1 MRSLR
6 QFSFFFFHDNFY
18 MHKKHKKNAK
28 HQKIVWNFLFF
39 YHDKTLHAEKV
50 QKEYKVPKDSFKL
63 FIFLVKKLSC
73 LNDTGSTKLVKIHTA
88 IQTKSSIVRL
98 AKKLTYLNDI
108 KTSFLEPF
116 KLFIFY
122 RKILHALKALKA

>member
-1 MRSLR
+1 MIKLYT
-6 QFSFFFFHDNFY
+6 Q
-18 MHKKHKKNAK
+18 KKYKKNTRC
-28 HQKIVWNFLFF
+28 QKTVLNFLF
-39 YHDKTLHAEKV
+39 
-50 QKEYKVPKDSFKL
+50 
-63 FIFLVKKLSC
+63 FLVKKLSC